1 MAWLIIIYTVLRLIF
16 TSASNPPNLVLSSPP
31 HHVLGC
37 LLLSFHLFLR
47 VGEFDNAPLLGS
59 AMLAAVGAGAFNDIN
74 DDGKDT
80 RASSS
85 TSTSSVVTGTDTRTR
100 ASSKSIKSSGKESQE
115 QGTMSDH
122 VDSLV
127 LLRRLQRA
135 AKAMVRERLR
145 VEPDAGRKA
154 RYDRVLLCHCVL
166 SIRGLCHYDCSCL

>member
-1 MAWLIIIYTVLRLIF
+1 
-16 TSASNPPNLVLSSPP
+16 
-31 HHVLGC
+31 
-37 LLLSFHLFLR
+37 
-47 VGEFDNAPLLGS
+47 
-59 AMLAAVGAGAFNDIN
+59 MLAAVGAGAFNDIN

-115 QGTMSDH
+115 QETIRDR

-154 RYDRVLLCHCVL
+154 RY
-166 SIRGLCHYDCSCL
+166 GYDCV

>member
-1 MAWLIIIYTVLRLIF
+1 MF
-16 TSASNPPNLVLSSPP
+16 SAVSRYSS
-31 HHVLGC
+31 VI
-37 LLLSFHLFLR
+37 R

-59 AMLAAVGAGAFNDIN
+59 AMLAAVGAGAFNGVN
-74 DDGKDT
+74 DDNDDDDQET

-85 TSTSSVVTGTDTRTR
+85 TSTSSVVTGTGTGTR
-100 ASSKSIKSSGKESQE
+100 ASSKAIKSSGKESQE
-115 QGTMSDH
+115 QGTISDR
-122 VDSLV
+122 VGSLV

-166 SIRGLCHYDCSCL
+166 SETQSCVDVLWLKYTPYLIIMLFIYIIFCHITMVSFVVVVLC